1 MFSGKFVQGALNA
14 LALFAIPCV
23 QADVT
28 TYCCD
33 AAAGAAYQAD
43 LAGLAA
49 QPDVLRE
56 SFEEGPWVAARTIPQ
71 PSVSNPGF
79 TWSRLDAG
87 LLTSTT
93 GRGSGTLVRT

>member
-1 MFSGKFVQGALNA
+1 MFSGRYVQGVLNA

-28 TYCCD
+28 TNCCD
-33 AAAGAAYQAD
+33 AAAGAAYQAE

-49 QPDVLRE
+49 QPEVLRV

-71 PSVSNPGF
+71 PSVSNLGV
-79 TWSRLDAG
+79 TGSRLDAG
-87 LLTSTT
+87 LLTTT
-93 GRGSGTLVRT
+93 GRESGTLVRT